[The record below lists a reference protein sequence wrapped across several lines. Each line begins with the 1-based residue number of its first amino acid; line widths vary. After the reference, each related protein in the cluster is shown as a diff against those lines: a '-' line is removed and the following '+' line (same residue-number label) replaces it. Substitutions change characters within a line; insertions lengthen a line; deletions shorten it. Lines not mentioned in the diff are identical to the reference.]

1 VQSIQSLWASDFIL
15 VVAVYILYF
24 FDSLSRRNNDEIGIT
39 LAFPS
44 EFVFSSYPFQIASK
58 NISAERIFKPWKIM
72 VTEPLLPFDPLQKPR
87 QSQLRLIRLIRFI
100 LHPFIIVGVY
110 DAILMLLVLPILI
123 LMSGTMSAL
132 LMIGPLVYANSLLIV
147 VMIYFSPFWKRLS
160 LRERIGITT
169 DLLLCP
175 PYAINVAQKIAASIK
190 FEVALKDF
198 FSCSI
203 DITHDYAP
211 AKEVADFLTL
221 ERGFSDDC
229 PAIQALIQL
238 DKKFGEWPQG
248 SNEM

>member
-1 VQSIQSLWASDFIL
+1 MLSIQSLWASDFIL

-44 EFVFSSYPFQIASK
+44 KFVFSSYPFQIAGK
-58 NISAERIFKPWKIM
+58 NISAERIFQPWKIM

-87 QSQLRLIRLIRFI
+87 QSQLRLIRLIGFI

-132 LMIGPLVYANSLLIV
+132 LVIGPLVYANSLLIV

-160 LRERIGITT
+160 LRDRISFIS

-175 PYAINVAQKIAASIK
+175 PYAINVAQKIATSINFK
-190 FEVALKDF
+190 INLKDF
-198 FSCSI
+198 FVCSTS
-203 DITHDYAP
+203 ITHDYAP
-211 AKEVADFLTL
+211 ARDVAEFLTL
-221 ERGFSDDC
+221 ERGFSEDC
-229 PAIQALIQL
+229 SDIYALTQF
-238 DKKFGEWPQG
+238 DKKFDESPPTLKK
-248 SNEM
+248 